1 MGEYGMDLISIGSRI
16 KAERKKLGLTQEK
29 LSEMVNVTP
38 HFIYE
43 IERGMKAMSMETLIL
58 LSEKLE
64 LSLDYIVFGV
74 QRTNLGSL
82 YRKLDELSDER
93 RLRAEKVF
101 EELLPNLR

>member
-74 QRTNLGSL
+74 QRKNLGSL